1 MTDENAKEPRD
12 LDFVRDEI
20 KRLQK
25 ELAEKEAAA
34 EKSIKSLERKVRID
48 PLEPRN
54 LAEKE
59 LWQFFKSILEFIV
72 DADSLLEDI
81 RGILKTHREE
91 IDNNTRSID
100 GLLKT
105 VETLQEGSK

>member
-59 LWQFFKSILEFIV
+59 LWQFVKAIFEFV
-72 DADSLLEDI
+72 KETDSLLEDM
-81 RGILKTHREE
+81 RDILKTQRDH
-91 IDNNTRSID
+91 DLHDVYAS
-100 GLLKT
+100 
-105 VETLQEGSK
+105 VPF